1 MRHIIALVPS
11 SDKHFYELRLEAVI
25 WYADVVELLTIT
37 VSGILVY
44 ADLVELLTITVS
56 GILVFYA
63 IKRAAIFTKILS
75 TATLIP

>member
-37 VSGILVY
+37 VSGILV
-44 ADLVELLTITVS
+44 
-56 GILVFYA
+56 FYA

>member
-1 MRHIIALVPS
+1 MRHIIAPVPS
-11 SDKHFYELRLEAVI
+11 SDMHFYELRLEAVI
-25 WYADVVELLTIT
+25 C
-37 VSGILVY
+37 Y

-63 IKRAAIFTKILS
+63 IKHAAIFTKILS